1 MDIYWVVILVIIA
14 AIVGAVIT
22 YFVRPKASAADP
34 AMLEQAQ
41 NDRQKI
47 SQLESS
53 VEEKDG
59 EISNL
64 SEQLSKLQQKITSLQ
79 DELKRSADLKEILQ
93 SGDEHEVISALQGEI
108 EKLKKQLEDAEE
120 EIEDLEDESSS
131 NKKKYNDERKK
142 LSEASARLEQCEKD
156 LKSLQNDLDV
166 KEEELAN
173 QSEKLGRKEEA
184 INFVN
189 EILTAKDADGNDVR
203 ELNQKVNE
211 VEQFAYDELF
221 SVFDQLGI
229 WDKSAKQKAKDQV
242 WQWANLQKK
251 TWLRG
256 KKVIAFV
263 GEFSAGKT
271 SIVNRILS
279 QDDKK
284 APKLPVSSKATT
296 AIATYISYGPD
307 FNSQFTDPNGRL
319 KNISRET
326 FEKVN
331 KEILQEVNVSS
342 TITYFVMK
350 YNNKYMKNLT
360 ILDTPGFNSN
370 DQEDAQRTADVIKEA
385 DALFWVFDANTG
397 EINQS
402 SLNVIRKYLQD
413 IPLYV
418 VINKA
423 DTKSPGELNKLEK
436 HIRETIQKNGIAVK
450 DYLMFSQKESLDKLM
465 ATIQSVPMGNDKDAY
480 MYELY
485 ALGEKARMQ
494 MTSTCD
500 EMRRM
505 RRQQERENE
514 SCLNELLRHI
524 DEVGDL
530 CEEVVNM
537 PQKKEKFFGSD
548 YYKMTKEEY
557 VTFGYK
563 LSAIKAKQDSIK
575 NLSKQLQVNVVALHD
590 YSKKVSESNKHLN
603 LIGKAL
609 TDFKKRLMACNG
621 EFERKYSEWRNLG
634 GEEAAPA
641 HAKIRFEKRE
651 RNNSTKGKN
660 RVSGEEEF
668 MHELTF
674 LHDDYGHF
682 TKEHIPMIINL
693 AKGYHISPYRAVELA
708 TDLIDEDD
716 YI

>member
-1 MDIYWVVILVIIA
+1 MDIYLVAILVIIA
-14 AIVGAVIT
+14 AIVGAMIT
-22 YFVRPKASAADP
+22 YFVRPKASAANP
-34 AMLEQAQ
+34 AIQEQTQ

-53 VEEKDG
+53 LEEKEG

-79 DELKRSADLKEILQ
+79 GELKHSADLKEILQ
-93 SGDEHEVISALQGEI
+93 SGDEHEAIPALQVEI

-120 EIEDLEDESSS
+120 EIEDLEDESCS
-131 NKKKYNDERKK
+131 NKKKYNEERKK
-142 LSEASARLEQCEKD
+142 LSETSVRLEQCEKD
-156 LKSLQNDLDV
+156 LKSLQNDLEI

-173 QSEKLGRKEEA
+173 QSEELGRKEEA

-229 WDKSAKQKAKDQV
+229 WDKLAKQKAKDQV

-296 AIATYISYGPD
+296 AIATYISYGLD

-342 TITYFVMK
+342 AITYFVMK
-350 YNNKYMKNLT
+350 YNNKYMENLT

-423 DTKSPGELNKLEK
+423 DTKSPGELSKLEK
-436 HIRETIQKNGIAVK
+436 HIRETIQKNDITVK

-465 ATIQSVPMGNDKDAY
+465 STIQSVPMGNDKDAY

-485 ALGEKARMQ
+485 AIGEKARMQ
-494 MTSTCD
+494 MTNTYD
-500 EMRRM
+500 NIRRM
-505 RRQQERENE
+505 RRQQEQKNDY
-514 SCLNELLRHI
+514 CLNELLKHLSEVTDLC
-524 DEVGDL
+524 DEVG
-530 CEEVVNM
+530 NM
-537 PQKKEKFFGSD
+537 PQRTSKWFGLGSD
-548 YYKMTKEEY
+548 YFKMTEEEY
-557 VTFGYK
+557 GTFYEMLKTIIEDQDHITG
-563 LSAIKAKQDSIK
+563 LSDALQEGVKDLQKHS
-575 NLSKQLQVNVVALHD
+575 SQLEET
-590 YSKKVSESNKHLN
+590 KKSLN
-603 LIGKAL
+603 LMEKAL

-634 GEEAAPA
+634 G
-641 HAKIRFEKRE
+641 
-651 RNNSTKGKN
+651 
-660 RVSGEEEF
+660 GE
-668 MHELTF
+668 LP
-674 LHDDYGHF
+674 LH
-682 TKEHIPMIINL
+682 TLK
-693 AKGYHISPYRAVELA
+693 
-708 TDLIDEDD
+708 
-716 YI
+716 

>member
-251 TWLRG
+251 
-256 KKVIAFV
+256 
-263 GEFSAGKT
+263 
-271 SIVNRILS
+271 N
-279 QDDKK
+279 
-284 APKLPVSSKATT
+284 
-296 AIATYISYGPD
+296 
-307 FNSQFTDPNGRL
+307 
-319 KNISRET
+319 
-326 FEKVN
+326 
-331 KEILQEVNVSS
+331 
-342 TITYFVMK
+342 
-350 YNNKYMKNLT
+350 
-360 ILDTPGFNSN
+360 
-370 DQEDAQRTADVIKEA
+370 
-385 DALFWVFDANTG
+385 
-397 EINQS
+397 
-402 SLNVIRKYLQD
+402 
-413 IPLYV
+413 
-418 VINKA
+418 
-423 DTKSPGELNKLEK
+423 
-436 HIRETIQKNGIAVK
+436 
-450 DYLMFSQKESLDKLM
+450 M
-465 ATIQSVPMGNDKDAY
+465 A
-480 MYELY
+480 
-485 ALGEKARMQ
+485 
-494 MTSTCD
+494 
-500 EMRRM
+500 
-505 RRQQERENE
+505 
-514 SCLNELLRHI
+514 
-524 DEVGDL
+524 
-530 CEEVVNM
+530 
-537 PQKKEKFFGSD
+537 
-548 YYKMTKEEY
+548 
-557 VTFGYK
+557 
-563 LSAIKAKQDSIK
+563 
-575 NLSKQLQVNVVALHD
+575 
-590 YSKKVSESNKHLN
+590 
-603 LIGKAL
+603 
-609 TDFKKRLMACNG
+609 
-621 EFERKYSEWRNLG
+621 
-634 GEEAAPA
+634 
-641 HAKIRFEKRE
+641 
-651 RNNSTKGKN
+651 
-660 RVSGEEEF
+660 
-668 MHELTF
+668 
-674 LHDDYGHF
+674 
-682 TKEHIPMIINL
+682 
-693 AKGYHISPYRAVELA
+693 
-708 TDLIDEDD
+708 
-716 YI
+716 

>member
-1 MDIYWVVILVIIA
+1 MDIYLVVILVIIA

-156 LKSLQNDLDV
+156 LKSLQSDLEV

-423 DTKSPGELNKLEK
+423 DTKSPGELSKLEK

-485 ALGEKARMQ
+485 ALGEKAKMQ
-494 MTSTCD
+494 LTSTYD
-500 EMRRM
+500 EMRGM
-505 RRQQERENE
+505 RRQQEKENK
-514 SCLNELLRHI
+514 SCSDELSRCI
-524 DEVGDL
+524 DEVTDL
-530 CEEVVNM
+530 CEEVGEM
-537 PQKKEKFFGSD
+537 PQKTSKWFGLGSD
-548 YYKMTKEEY
+548 YFKMTEEEY
-557 VTFGYK
+557 DTFCGK
-563 LSAIKAKQDSIK
+563 LNAIKADQGPIK
-575 NLSKQLQVNVVALHD
+575 YWSSAVNNGAKKLQEHSSKM
-590 YSKKVSESNKHLN
+590 EETNKHLN

-634 GEEAAPA
+634 GGENPDFGGPA
-641 HAKIRFEKRE
+641 GGA
-651 RNNSTKGKN
+651 GG
-660 RVSGEEEF
+660 VWWGVGGWGGGGSGRR
-668 MHELTF
+668 
-674 LHDDYGHF
+674 G
-682 TKEHIPMIINL
+682 
-693 AKGYHISPYRAVELA
+693 GGGGGG
-708 TDLIDEDD
+708 
-716 YI
+716 

>member
-1 MDIYWVVILVIIA
+1 MVVILVIIA

-79 DELKRSADLKEILQ
+79 DELKHSADLKEILQ

-142 LSEASARLEQCEKD
+142 LSEASARLEQCETD
-156 LKSLQNDLDV
+156 LKSLQSDLEV

-331 KEILQEVNVSS
+331 KEILQEV
-342 TITYFVMK
+342 K

-423 DTKSPGELNKLEK
+423 DTKSPGELSKLEK

-494 MTSTCD
+494 MTSTYD

-505 RRQQERENE
+505 RRQQEQENE
-514 SCLNELLRHI
+514 SCLNELLRHLC
-524 DEVGDL
+524 EVTDL
-530 CEEVVNM
+530 CEEVGNM
-537 PQKKEKFFGSD
+537 PQKTSKWFGLGSD
-548 YYKMTKEEY
+548 YFKMTEEEY
-557 VTFGYK
+557 DTFCGK
-563 LSAIKAKQDSIK
+563 LNAIIADQVQIEDLSADLKKGAEELQGHS
-575 NLSKQLQVNVVALHD
+575 SKM
-590 YSKKVSESNKHLN
+590 EETNKHLN

-634 GEEAAPA
+634 G
-641 HAKIRFEKRE
+641 
-651 RNNSTKGKN
+651 
-660 RVSGEEEF
+660 GENPN
-668 MHELTF
+668 
-674 LHDDYGHF
+674 F
-682 TKEHIPMIINL
+682 TPPL
-693 AKGYHISPYRAVELA
+693 PR
-708 TDLIDEDD
+708 T
-716 YI
+716 YIYNKT

>member
-1 MDIYWVVILVIIA
+1 MNIYLVVVLVIIA

-22 YFVRPKASAADP
+22 YFVRPKAP
-34 AMLEQAQ
+34 ASDTTQ
-41 NDRQKI
+41 NDLHKI

-53 VEEKDG
+53 VEEKDE

-64 SEQLSKLQQKITSLQ
+64 SGQLSKLQQKISSLQ
-79 DELKRSADLKEILQ
+79 DELKHSADLKEILQ
-93 SGDEHEVISALQGEI
+93 SGDEHEGISALQGEI

-120 EIEDLEDESSS
+120 EIEDLKDESSS
-131 NKKKYNDERKK
+131 NKKKYNEERKK
-142 LSEASARLEQCEKD
+142 LSEARAQLEQREKD

-203 ELNQKVNE
+203 EINLKVNE
-211 VEQFAYDELF
+211 LEQFIYDELF
-221 SVFDQLGI
+221 SVFDQLGV
-229 WDKSAKQKAKDQV
+229 WGKLSKVKAKSQV

-256 KKVIAFV
+256 KRVIAFV

-307 FNSQFTDPNGRL
+307 FNSQFTDPSGRL

-342 TITYFVMK
+342 AITYFVMK
-350 YNNKYMKNLT
+350 YNNKYMENLT

-423 DTKSPGELNKLEK
+423 DTKSPGELSKLEK
-436 HIRETIQKNGIAVK
+436 HIRETIQKNDITVK

-465 ATIQSVPMGNDKDAY
+465 STIQSVPMGNDKDAY

-485 ALGEKARMQ
+485 AIGEKARMQ
-494 MTSTCD
+494 MTNTYD
-500 EMRRM
+500 NMRRM
-505 RRQQERENE
+505 RRQQEQKNDY
-514 SCLNELLRHI
+514 CLNELLKHLSEVTDLC
-524 DEVGDL
+524 DEVG
-530 CEEVVNM
+530 NM
-537 PQKKEKFFGSD
+537 PQRTSKWLGLGSD
-548 YYKMTKEEY
+548 YFKMTEEEY
-557 VTFGYK
+557 GTFYEK
-563 LSAIKAKQDSIK
+563 LKTIKEDQDHITG
-575 NLSKQLQVNVVALHD
+575 LSDALQEGVKELQKHSSQLEET
-590 YSKKVSESNKHLN
+590 KKGLN
-603 LIGKAL
+603 LMGKAL

-641 HAKIRFEKRE
+641 HAKMRFEKRE

-660 RVSGEEEF
+660 RVSGEEEL

-708 TDLIDEDD
+708 ADLIDEDD